1 MAAPKAKSVQQRFGF
16 CDEELKTP
24 AHDALMA
31 WIYEYMPEILAE
43 VYNLSEAPRI
53 WTKRWE
59 YPLKSEHGFI
69 LGAADMFV
77 QASTTARDL
86 AVFIEAKPK
95 IRSLG
100 ELIRQINFY
109 KASSHSMVSCPR
121 GDYCRSE
128 WLVIAPDD
136 QFAVTLRE
144 QGILFLK
151 SPSELISPGRTVS
164 TALPNRHSQPR

>member
-1 MAAPKAKSVQQRFGF
+1 MAPSKAKSLQQRFGF

-24 AHDALMA
+24 AHDALMI
-31 WIYEYMPEILAE
+31 WIDACVPEILAE
-43 VYNLSEAPRI
+43 VFNLSEAPRV
-53 WTKRWE
+53 WVKRWE
-59 YPLKSEHGFI
+59 YPLKNKHDYIF
-69 LGAADMFV
+69 GAADMLV
-77 QASTTARDL
+77 HASTTDRDM

-109 KASSHSMVSCPR
+109 KASSHWMVYSPR
-121 GDYCRSE
+121 GGPCRCE

-151 SPSELISPGRTVS
+151 SPSEPISPGRT
-164 TALPNRHSQPR
+164 

>member
-1 MAAPKAKSVQQRFGF
+1 MAPPRAKSLQERFGF

-31 WIYEYMPEILAE
+31 WIDEYVPEILAE
-43 VYNLSEAPRI
+43 VFNLTEEPHI
-53 WTKRWE
+53 VVKRWE
-59 YPLKSEHGFI
+59 YPLKSERGFI
-69 LGAADMFV
+69 LGAADMLV
-77 QASTTARDL
+77 QANTPNLGMT
-86 AVFIEAKPK
+86 VFIEAKPK

-109 KASSHSMVSCPR
+109 KASSHCTLLPP
-121 GDYCRSE
+121 GGGPCRRE

-136 QFAVTLRE
+136 QFAVTLRK

-151 SPSELISPGRTVS
+151 SPSEPTLPGRT
-164 TALPNRHSQPR
+164 